1 MTIKYSSPYTFPLG
15 RVGGQSVGWHLC
27 GRNIKISAAT
37 ELVYEENANFL
48 QMVQPNTSC
57 YIISTKSTLDGTE
70 GVVLTYINGLNR
82 KCIQRASLVDTEG
95 TVGLTDLDSFKYI
108 ESLTSPTT
116 CSGEIYARPSASSAV
131 APVTY
136 VPAFE
141 HGATVF
147 QRFTGDLMS
156 YINQWSVRLDT
167 ELINTEP
174 VTLTLRWYP
183 NQDNCNCYD
192 GPYVVIDSVQLY
204 QSTFIMPEYSRE
216 FHPTFPLAPGGWF
229 GVFAETDAADAFISL
244 YIQGYDIYATNS

>member
-27 GRNIKISAAT
+27 GRNIKVSAAT
-37 ELVYEENANFL
+37 DLVYEEGAKFL
-48 QMVQPNTSC
+48 QMVQPSTTCIITS
-57 YIISTKSTLDGTE
+57 SHLTLEGTE
-70 GVVLTYINGLNR
+70 DIILTYVDGAGR
-82 KCIQRASLVDTEG
+82 KRIQQDTLTAG
-95 TVGLTDLDSFKYI
+95 TVTLTDAATFKYL
-108 ESLTSPTT
+108 ESLTSPSP
-116 CSGEIYARPSASSAV
+116 CSGEIYALPSALTTVYPSM
-131 APVTY
+131 Y

-204 QSTFIMPEYSRE
+204 QSTFILPEYSRE